1 MAENRNNKK
10 RNSSQ
15 KKRNSSQQSASSSNS
30 SQSHSATPSPQEAL
44 AESRETLPPGTVVS
58 VSPDPLPPDTS
69 IEDLWKTFNEAK
81 TNYREAESRASKREA
96 DADQRLKMLD
106 DREIKLEERS
116 ERLAQEESTLEVRKG
131 ELEASLVS
139 LSTREASLKIQES
152 DLARQAESLK
162 ARELNAEAGF
172 LAERKASLAALEE
185 AAERLR
191 NQLVETERS
200 IAEQRANWLQE
211 RQAESER
218 LRAELEAS
226 IREREEELAQREETL
241 KNERS
246 ELAKRERL
254 VHRGEESLDEERKAI
269 DERVNQRMARQ
280 NEAHKHELASL
291 QDRLEQARADR
302 DKLDL
307 RLRQREETDR
317 RFGQRDPD
325 QVLAELD
332 HLRVENARLEAD
344 LAARPDAQASE
355 RLRALQSER
364 ADWQAEQIELQ
375 RKLHEVENRLARQQI
390 AATELETLRDSKAAL
405 EARVDVLRQAGDE
418 LRAEVKDLIEAK
430 NGESPFPAC
439 SALDTA
445 EYQQPIETSPDCRDL
460 KQLIDDLQQRIAHD
474 PQDPKKRLYYSKADL
489 RCFLGGLA
497 MGRLILLQGVSGTGK
512 TSLPLAF
519 ARAVGSVCDDD
530 NLIQVQAGWRDPQD
544 LVGHYNAFEK
554 RFYEQKFLRALYR
567 AATPYWS
574 DAIHV
579 IVLDEMNLSHPE
591 QYFSNMLSTLE
602 VDFDRRYI
610 ELSTSKQEQA
620 PALFVDGKKLKVPKN
635 VWFVGTAN
643 QDPTTKDF
651 ADKTYD
657 RSFIME
663 FTDEPKPFDVTP
675 PPARLKPLSYRALER
690 AFSKVQ
696 AEKAEV
702 AEQICKFL
710 RTELREPLRRDF
722 SIHWG
727 PRFENQ
733 LKRFCPV
740 VVAAG
745 GTLGEAAD
753 HMLAMRLLRQ
763 LRDRHDNSPVLLER
777 LRERIQEAWPNF
789 DPGSTPERSDAIL
802 AAELPRPG
810 MGGGD
815 SA

>member
-1 MAENRNNKK
+1 MKKGKNGNNRGAHTAP
-10 RNSSQ
+10 RPVSTLPQPAVAGSL
-15 KKRNSSQQSASSSNS
+15 QQ
-30 SQSHSATPSPQEAL
+30 AL
-44 AESRETLPPGTVVS
+44 AEARETLPPGAVVS
-58 VSPDPLPPDTS
+58 VPADPLPPDA
-69 IEDLWKTFNEAK
+69 DMDGLWQIVNETKA
-81 TNYREAESRASKREA
+81 NYKAAENRAREREAEADRRLATLDNRE
-96 DADQRLKMLD
+96 LD
-106 DREIKLEERS
+106 LDELS
-116 ERLAQEESTLEVRKG
+116 GQLAQEQSMLEARKG
-131 ELEASLVS
+131 ELEARVAPLNA
-139 LSTREASLKIQES
+139 REASQKAQES

-162 ARELNAEAGF
+162 TRELNAEAGF
-172 LAERKASLAALEE
+172 LAERKASLAALDK
-185 AAERLR
+185 AAEDLR
-191 NQLVETERS
+191 ELLAETERS
-200 IAEQRANWLQE
+200 IAEQRSAWLRE

-218 LRAELEAS
+218 LRAELEAG
-226 IREREEELAQREETL
+226 IREREEELASREESL
-241 KNERS
+241 KEERRD
-246 ELAKRERL
+246 LAKRERL
-254 VHRGEESLDEERKAI
+254 LQRREEVLDEERSGI
-269 DERVNQRMARQ
+269 DERVGQRMAR
-280 NEAHKHELASL
+280 EAEAYQHELQTL

-332 HLRVENARLEAD
+332 RLREENARLAAD

-355 RLRALQSER
+355 RLRVLQSER
-364 ADWQAEQIELQ
+364 AHWQAEHIELL
-375 RKLHEVENRLARQQI
+375 RKLHEAEHRLARQQI

-418 LRAEVKDLIEAK
+418 LRAEVKGLIEAK

-445 EYQQPIETSPDCRDL
+445 EYRQRIETSQDCRDL
-460 KQLIDDLQQRIAHD
+460 KQLVDDLQQRIAHD
-474 PQDPKKRLYYSKADL
+474 PQDPKKRLYYNKADL

-497 MGRLILLQGVSGTGK
+497 MGRLILLQGISGTGK

-579 IVLDEMNLSHPE
+579 VVLDEMNLSHPE

-602 VDFDRRYI
+602 LDLDRRYI
-610 ELSTSKQEQA
+610 ELSTSNLEQA
-620 PALFVDGKKLKVPKN
+620 PELFVDGKRLKVPKN

-651 ADKTYD
+651 AEKTYD
-657 RSFIME
+657 RSLVME
-663 FTDEPKPFDVTP
+663 FTHEPEPFNVTP
-675 PPARLKPLSYRALER
+675 PPARLKPLSYAALER
-690 AFSKVQ
+690 AFSQ
-696 AEKAEV
+696 AQGAKAEV
-702 AEQICKFL
+702 AERVCEFL
-710 RTELREPLRRDF
+710 RSELRDPLRRDF
-722 SIHWG
+722 AIHWG

-745 GTLGEAAD
+745 GTPGEAAD
-753 HMLAMRLLRQ
+753 HMLALRLLRQ
-763 LRDRHDNSPVLLER
+763 LRDRHDNRQGRLER
-777 LRERIQEAWPNF
+777 LRECILESWPRL
-789 DPGSTPERSDAIL
+789 DPGSTPEKSDAIL
-802 AAELPRPG
+802 AAELARHG
-810 MGGGD
+810 MDGGD
-815 SA
+815 GA